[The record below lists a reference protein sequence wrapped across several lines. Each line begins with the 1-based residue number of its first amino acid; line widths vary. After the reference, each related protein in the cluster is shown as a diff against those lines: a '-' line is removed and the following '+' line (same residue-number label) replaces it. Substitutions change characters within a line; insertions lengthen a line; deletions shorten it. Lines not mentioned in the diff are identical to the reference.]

1 MPNGGRSVF
10 AKFAKTT
17 STPECG
23 YIPNGGSLFLLL
35 EQAGCQVNI
44 VCGDLLNAEGRQNGF
59 AVQEAEQPVCGLVIQ
74 LLSRIGVNVAHYT
87 QNVALL

>member
-1 MPNGGRSVF
+1 MQRELNHASGYVSIGSNQTPGIKIGMTSGGRSVF
-10 AKFAKTT
+10 AKFAEIT

-44 VCGDLLNAEGRQNGF
+44 VCGDLMDAEGRQNGF
-59 AVQEAEQPVCGLVIQ
+59 TV
-74 LLSRIGVNVAHYT
+74 
-87 QNVALL
+87 